1 MSNNNRSAAIVKLVI
16 WSVVALILIAIFAIM
31 LFIGT
36 DGIIS
41 FESGFQISSRIYYS
55 DEDTYSVGNVSY
67 GDEIKSIDVDWST
80 GKIDILVWD
89 GDEVKLEED
98 GDDDLEQYKMRSR
111 VEGDTLQIKFAKS
124 GLRWDA
130 DNIEKSLVIYI
141 PKDLALTLHEID
153 ISAATAEVTVGAEE
167 DASEV
172 IVCDRIQLES
182 ASGDLKLMGVKADE
196 VSVSAASA
204 SLSFNGKAD
213 EISVE
218 GVSGALSICGDVEE
232 ISVEAVSATVTL
244 KLDRTPSE
252 INVETVSGNVDISLP
267 DDGDG
272 FVAELNGISGSLE
285 YNSKS
290 VGRYHTVGRGI
301 GDFDFETVSGK
312 VSITTRSE

>member
-16 WSVVALILIAIFAIM
+16 WSVVALILTAIFATM
-31 LFIGT
+31 LML
-36 DGIIS
+36 DSNGIIRFS
-41 FESGFQISSRIYYS
+41 LGQGSIFYNDPDSYS
-55 DEDTYSVGNVSY
+55 IGNVSY
-67 GDEIKSIDVDWST
+67 SDKITSIAVDWAE
-80 GKIDILVWD
+80 GKIDLVVWD
-89 GDEVKLEED
+89 GDEVKLEESGH
-98 GDDDLEQYKMRSR
+98 GDDERYMMRSR
-111 VEGDTLQIKFAKS
+111 VDGDDLEIKFAKS
-124 GLRWDA
+124 GLRWDSA
-130 DNIEKSLVIYI
+130 NLKKTLVIYI

-153 ISAATAEVTVGAEE
+153 ISAAAAEVTVGAEE

-213 EISVE
+213 EISVG

-312 VSITTRSE
+312 VSITTRAE